1 MVKVF
6 LEELSLK
13 LEDQF
18 SKISSKVS
26 VPIGQQWVW
35 LKFGEEEEEERHQ
48 GLNHIATVESIIVDK
63 DQVRALIKKYE
74 EKKPS
79 PHQTQRRF
87 SFKWLGSL
95 FFSFF
100 SIKALL

>member
-63 DQVRALIKKYE
+63 DQVRAHIKNTR
-74 EKKPS
+74 EK
-79 PHQTQRRF
+79 
-87 SFKWLGSL
+87 
-95 FFSFF
+95 
-100 SIKALL
+100 